1 MIGKRL
7 AHYDIT
13 AKLGEGGMG
22 EVYRAKDTK
31 LKEADTVKS
40 RVLWS
45 GLLLWSLGSAA
56 VLADGSI
63 SSRVERTALGER
75 ILAQE
80 VTVDAPLEEVW
91 TAYTTSDGWS
101 AWASPVARID
111 LRVGGTIET
120 HYDPDAAIGD
130 PGTNTLRIVNYV
142 PRRLLTLKA
151 DISERW
157 PEVLKQDGEN
167 LANIILFESLSP
179 NRTKIESYGVGYG
192 NSPEY
197 DELMQFFIEG
207 NEALL
212 RKLIEVLED
221 DPRP

>member
-1 MIGKRL
+1 MNYG
-7 AHYDIT
+7 
-13 AKLGEGGMG
+13 
-22 EVYRAKDTK
+22 
-31 LKEADTVKS
+31 
-40 RVLWS
+40 VLLN

-56 VLADGSI
+56 VLADDPI

-75 ILAQE
+75 ILVQE
-80 VTVDAPLEEVW
+80 VVVEAPLERVW
-91 TAYTTSDGWS
+91 AAYTTSDGWS

-120 HYDPDAAIGD
+120 HYDPKAAIGD

-142 PRRLLTLKA
+142 PHRLLTLKA
-151 DISERW
+151 DLSDNW
-157 PEVLKQDGEN
+157 PEVLKQDGEH
-167 LANIILFESLSP
+167 LANVILFEGLSP

-207 NEALL
+207 NESLF
-212 RKLIEVLED
+212 RKLIEVLEKNH
-221 DPRP
+221 RP